1 MKHPRSGYPSF
12 CQLVEPGPVHPGPL
26 PATAQCPSPE
36 SGYPL
41 PEDPQSNEVS
51 RYRVVVEVALHDRP
65 EPLAGLRHR
74 IMHPSSE
81 LLLDLLQLR
90 SHTFAD
96 RLSLHLECPVPGLPA
111 YVREAQKVERPGLAF
126 SSPFPVRVGKPPE
139 LDPARLVG
147 MEFQSEFPQP
157 FPQVLQKTVGL
168 DLVLES

>member
-12 CQLVEPGPVHPGPL
+12 CQLVEPGPVHPVPL
-26 PATAQCPSPE
+26 PATAQSPSPE
-36 SGYPL
+36 SSHPD
-41 PEDPQSNEVS
+41 PEDPESDEVS

-74 IMHPSSE
+74 IVPTSSE

-90 SHTFAD
+90 SHTLAD
-96 RLSLHLECPVPGLPA
+96 RLSLHLERPVPGLPA
-111 YVREAQKVERPGLAF
+111 DVREAQKVERLGLAF

-147 MEFQSEFPQP
+147 MEFQSKLPQP
-157 FPQVLQKTVGL
+157 FPQILQESVGFS
-168 DLVLES
+168 LVLES